1 MTGMTTAKGYM
12 VVETLIVLDPEL
24 LLPLFP
30 GSHAAR
36 PPPLHELAECST
48 PDAQRRVYA
57 YLHGEKPS
65 SQEPL

>member
-30 GSHAAR
+30 GGHAAR
-36 PPPLHELAECST
+36 PPPLHESEECST

-57 YLHGEKPS
+57 SLRGEKSS
-65 SQEPL
+65 SQGPL